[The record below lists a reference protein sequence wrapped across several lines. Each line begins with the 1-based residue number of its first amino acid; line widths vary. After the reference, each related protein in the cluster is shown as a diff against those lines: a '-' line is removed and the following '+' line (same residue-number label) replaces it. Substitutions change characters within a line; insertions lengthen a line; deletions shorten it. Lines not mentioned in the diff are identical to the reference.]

1 MRTNPPLAVP
11 LLAQLS
17 VKISP
22 EEPQDRETRLHRETR
37 HTLIANETTDD
48 D

>member
-1 MRTNPPLAVP
+1 MKTSQPLAVP

-17 VKISP
+17 VKLPSVKS
-22 EEPQDRETRLHRETR
+22 QDKETRPHRDTR
-37 HTLIANETTDD
+37 CTLVANETTDD

>member
-1 MRTNPPLAVP
+1 MKTDRPSTAP

-17 VKISP
+17 VKLP
-22 EEPQDRETRLHRETR
+22 PVNVQDASKPAHRETR
-37 HTLIANETTDD
+37 HTLVANETTDD

>member
-1 MRTNPPLAVP
+1 MKTSDEVATP

-17 VKISP
+17 VKLPSVKS
-22 EEPQDRETRLHRETR
+22 QDQDTRPHRDTR
-37 HTLIANETTDD
+37 CTQVANETTDD

>member
-1 MRTNPPLAVP
+1 MKTSRPPAVP

-17 VKISP
+17 VKIAP
-22 EEPQDRETRLHRETR
+22 VKQQDRETPPHRDTKY
-37 HTLIANETTDD
+37 TLIANETTDD

>member
-1 MRTNPPLAVP
+1 MKTDPPLAVP

-17 VKISP
+17 VTIPSEKA
-22 EEPQDRETRLHRETR
+22 QDREKRPHRETR
-37 HTLIANETTDD
+37 HTLVANETTDD

>member
-1 MRTNPPLAVP
+1 MKTSQPTVPP

-17 VKISP
+17 VKLPSAKSQG
-22 EEPQDRETRLHRETR
+22 QDTRLSRDTR
-37 HTLIANETTDD
+37 CTLVANETTDD